1 MNNDNMK
8 TIVADI
14 TTIKVDAIVNAANKE
29 LLGGGGIDGAIHAAA
44 GPELKEYCRRFNG
57 CHTGEA
63 RITPGFNLP
72 AKYIIHAVGPRYYES
87 RNPKAKLI
95 NCYKNSMML
104 AYEND
109 IHTIVF
115 PSIST
120 GIFHY
125 PKEEAIPIAV
135 STIDSMIEYLKREK
149 NYDINVIFCLAD
161 RHTELMYKLAIYM
174 NELYKEDS
182 LNGQTNEPDNASNNH
197 SQKGNEDD

>member
-1 MNNDNMK
+1 MKTNMK

-14 TTIKVDAIVNAANKE
+14 TTLKVDAIVNAANKE

-63 RITPGFNLP
+63 RITPGFKLP

-95 NCYKNSMML
+95 SCYKNSMML

-120 GIFHY
+120 GVFHY

-135 STIDSMIEYLKREK
+135 STVDSMIEYLKREK
-149 NYDINVIFCLAD
+149 NYDINVIFCLKD
-161 RHTELMYKLAIYM
+161 EKTKKMYDSNIGLMNLV
-174 NELYKEDS
+174 KEAKE
-182 LNGQTNEPDNASNNH
+182 NGQTHEADSPSDSH
-197 SQKGNEDD
+197 PQKGNEDD

>member
-1 MNNDNMK
+1 MKTNMK

-14 TTIKVDAIVNAANKE
+14 TTLKVDAIVNAANKD
-29 LLGGGGIDGAIHAAA
+29 LLGGGGIDGAIHTAA

-63 RITPGFNLP
+63 RITPGFKLP

-87 RNPKAKLI
+87 RNPEAKLI
-95 NCYKNSMML
+95 SCYKNSMML

-135 STIDSMIEYLKREK
+135 STVDSMIEYLKKEK
-149 NYDINVIFCLAD
+149 NYDIDVIFCLKD
-161 RHTELMYKLAIYM
+161 EKTKKMYDSNIKLMNLV
-174 NELYKEDS
+174 KEAKE
-182 LNGQTNEPDNASNNH
+182 NGQTHEADNPPDSH
-197 SQKGNEDD
+197 PQKGNEDD

>member
-1 MNNDNMK
+1 MK

-14 TTIKVDAIVNAANKE
+14 TTLKVDAIVNAANKE

-63 RITPGFNLP
+63 RITPGFKLP

-95 NCYKNSMML
+95 SCYKNSMML

-120 GIFHY
+120 GVFHY

-135 STIDSMIEYLKREK
+135 STVDSMIEYLKREK
-149 NYDINVIFCLAD
+149 NYDINVIFCLKD
-161 RHTELMYKLAIYM
+161 EKTKKMYDSNIGLMNLV
-174 NELYKEDS
+174 KEAKE
-182 LNGQTNEPDNASNNH
+182 NGQTHEADSPSDSH
-197 SQKGNEDD
+197 PQKGNEDD